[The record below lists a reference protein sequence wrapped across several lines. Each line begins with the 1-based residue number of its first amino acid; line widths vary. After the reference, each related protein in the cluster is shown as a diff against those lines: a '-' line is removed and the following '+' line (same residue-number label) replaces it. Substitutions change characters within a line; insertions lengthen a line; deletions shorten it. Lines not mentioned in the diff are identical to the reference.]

1 MPIMKSRKTKRAIW
15 LLVLVVVV
23 AFAFLWRKA
32 ANHRI
37 EAHLNEARGNLR
49 SMSMA
54 LFEFET
60 AYGAYPNNETAKQVI
75 ENTETK
81 LPLDDDSSN
90 AIFRQLIASQVS
102 PSEEVFY
109 ARIPGAREPDNDLRK
124 PGNVLAKGEVG
135 FSYITGLTSESPS
148 ECPLVVTPLVP
159 GTNRFDPKP
168 FKGKAVILRVCGF
181 PDGLEVLPI
190 KKRGEVIDASGKHLL
205 DKDHPIWRGKAPVIL
220 WPE

>member
-1 MPIMKSRKTKRAIW
+1 MKSRKTKRAIW

-135 FSYITGLTSESPS
+135 FSYITGLTSESPNVRWWLRRS
-148 ECPLVVTPLVP
+148 CPARTASIPNRSRVKRSFCVFVV
-159 GTNRFDPKP
+159 
-168 FKGKAVILRVCGF
+168 F
-181 PDGLEVLPI
+181 PMGS
-190 KKRGEVIDASGKHLL
+190 KSCQSTSAAR
-205 DKDHPIWRGKAPVIL
+205 
-220 WPE
+220 